1 LTSLLCSSNLLTRLD
16 VSQNAALSLLYCYSN
31 LLTDLDISANTALT
45 QLICNS
51 NHLTNLNMQ
60 NGDNSN
66 IFNNNFKAIDNPYLS
81 CILVDDTAYS
91 TANWHQIDT
100 IASFNETAC
109 TQMTYVPDDN
119 FETYLETHDADGN
132 AVTMGDA
139 TSMGDGTM
147 NDLVLTD
154 NISGVTNLNVSSQ
167 SISDLTGIQDFTALT
182 QLLCYNNNLQ
192 SIDVSQNTVLESL
205 KCYVNHLATLDV
217 SQNVALTYLNCSIN
231 DLTVLDVSHNTALT
245 NLDCTYCSL
254 TTLDINL
261 NTALTTLYC
270 SYNGLTVL
278 DVSQNTA
285 LIALGCNHNI
295 LTTLNVK
302 NGNNTNFIS
311 FDATNNP
318 NLTCILVDDA
328 AYSTTNW
335 TNIDTT
341 STFVNNQAECDAL
354 SVAENSFETQ
364 INLYP
369 NPVKESF
376 TIINKS
382 SFSIEQISIYN
393 VLGKLVYNTNENS
406 TSIPT
411 SSLVNGVYFV
421 KLKSKNK
428 SITKKIIVSN

>member
-1 LTSLLCSSNLLTRLD
+1 MKKTLTIFAILIATTLFA
-16 VSQNAALSLLYCYSN
+16 QN
-31 LLTDLDISANTALT
+31 
-45 QLICNS
+45 
-51 NHLTNLNMQ
+51 
-60 NGDNSN
+60 
-66 IFNNNFKAIDNPYLS
+66 
-81 CILVDDTAYS
+81 
-91 TANWHQIDT
+91 
-100 IASFNETAC
+100 
-109 TQMTYVPDDN
+109 TYVPDDN
-119 FETYLETHDADGN
+119 FETYLETHDANGN
-132 AVTMGDA
+132 ALTMGDA
-139 TSMGDGTM
+139 TSMGNGVMDDYVPTA
-147 NDLVLTD
+147 
-154 NISGVTNLNVSSQ
+154 NISSVATLNVSSK

-182 QLLCYNNNLQ
+182 YLLCYNNNLQ

-205 KCYVNHLATLDV
+205 KCYANHLATLDV
-217 SQNVALTYLNCSIN
+217 SQNVALTYLNCSTN
-231 DLTVLDVSHNTALT
+231 DLTVLDVSQNTALTYLNCSYINSLTVLDVSQNTNLNALRCSSTGLTTLDVSHNTALI
-245 NLDCTYCSL
+245 NLDCSYCSL

-270 SYNGLTVL
+270 EFNDLIELDVSNNTALTALYCRDNDLTVL

-285 LIALGCNHNI
+285 LIALGCDHNI

-311 FDATNNP
+311 FGATNNP

-335 TNIDTT
+335 TNIDAT

-369 NPVKESF
+369 NPVKNSF

-428 SITKKIIVSN
+428 SITKKIIVSK